1 MEQLKE
7 FAKRITESE
16 FNDKPYRNFPKEL
29 AEEAKQ
35 KGIVVV
41 YGQSD
46 DLMEFEGALYDEF
59 GCYEGETFYF
69 DEEGCRI
76 DLREYNN
83 PDVIALMSN
92 KIEAVWCDDFS
103 DWTWTY
109 KTDLP
114 HETFEM
120 YDDGEKY
127 CKGFVFYKKDL
138 K

>member
-1 MEQLKE
+1 MNELKE

-29 AEEAKQ
+29 AQEAKE

-46 DLMEFEGALYDEF
+46 DLMEIEGALYDEF
-59 GCYEGETFYF
+59 CCYGGETFF
-69 DEEGCRI
+69 F
-76 DLREYNN
+76 
-83 PDVIALMSN
+83 N
-92 KIEAVWCDDFS
+92 KNGNAVKELTKNIIQAIWDS
-103 DWTWTY
+103 PNSEWTWSY
-109 KTDLP
+109 KTTIQ

-127 CKGFVFYKKDL
+127 CLGFVFYKKDL
-138 K
+138 I

>member
-1 MEQLKE
+1 MKQLKE
-7 FAKRITESE
+7 FAKKITESE

-59 GCYEGETFYF
+59 DCYEGETFF
-69 DEEGCRI
+69 F
-76 DLREYNN
+76 
-83 PDVIALMSN
+83 N
-92 KIEAVWCDDFS
+92 KNGNSVKEPTENIIQAIWDSHNSE
-103 DWTWTY
+103 WTWSY
-109 KTDLP
+109 KTNIP
-114 HETFEM
+114 HDTFEM
-120 YDDGEKY
+120 YDDDEKY
-127 CKGFVFYKKDL
+127 CKGFVFYKSSL